1 MSLKNDGVNNDAK
14 EEVKKEEIK
23 IDESMPDLSKAID
36 FKEEDFHPENGDYK
50 IKLGDK
56 FKIIKGSG
64 NKKNDETDDNKT
76 QEEVDLNNIPDGWT
90 FDIKKKSGFFLVRD
104 YSIEAKIPTIGDRIA
119 IESRRSILTRG
130 QYALMSMNS
139 FMSEITILDFVDA
152 LSMLQIVC
160 KLPDHFPCRENL
172 AEITDEDDESLVME
186 VYTAYI
192 KWQKFFRKNMG
203 GKS

>member
-1 MSLKNDGVNNDAK
+1 MSEKNENVINDDNK
-14 EEVKKEEIK
+14 EDVK
-23 IDESMPDLSKAID
+23 IDLTNAVD

-56 FKIIKGSG
+56 VKIVKGDG
-64 NKKNDETDDNKT
+64 NKKSNEPEDSNKVKE
-76 QEEVDLNNIPDGWT
+76 EEVDLNNIPEGWT

-152 LSMLQIVC
+152 LSMLQVVC
-160 KLPDHFPCRENL
+160 RLPENFPCKENL

-186 VYTAYI
+186 VYSAYI